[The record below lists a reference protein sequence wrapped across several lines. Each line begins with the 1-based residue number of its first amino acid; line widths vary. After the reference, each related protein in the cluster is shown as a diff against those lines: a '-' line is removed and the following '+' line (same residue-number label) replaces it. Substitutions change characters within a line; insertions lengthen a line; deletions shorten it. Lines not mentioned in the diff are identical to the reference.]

1 MTKIIELKLTDDQY
15 DLLSRIATEDKRR
28 LNDLFYLLFGEGI
41 KYFYIDDGISIKKK
55 PNEYTEEENKQLA
68 KNEELEKEEG
78 LNSLSYEEKAL
89 KGYKHVCP
97 WMGNFDEGESFIDK
111 LASDV
116 TNNAFKTDV

>member
-1 MTKIIELKLTDDQY
+1 MTKVIELKLTDDQY
-15 DLLSRIATEDKRR
+15 DLLSRIAAEDKRR

-78 LNSLSYEEKAL
+78 FKALSYEEKAL
-89 KGYKHVCP
+89 KGYKHVCS

-116 TNNAFKTDV
+116 TSNAFKTDV

>member
-1 MTKIIELKLTDDQY
+1 MTKVIELKLTDDQY
-15 DLLSRIATEDKRR
+15 DLLSRIAKEDKRR

-41 KYFYIDDGISIKKK
+41 KYFYIENGISIKKK

-68 KNEELEKEEG
+68 KNKELEQEEG
-78 LNSLSYEEKAL
+78 FNSLSYEEKAL
-89 KGYKHVCP
+89 KGYKHVCS